1 MQRDLSVFS
10 VTPAASLLSRC
21 VSRGALSQEEI
32 DFSARQSPAFSSHLQ
47 EAEQRIRTQ
56 RQLDEV
62 HVSLKSHPVYL
73 SDIQS
78 LIVCIYSRFFFC
90 CCSCS
95 WRRSFC
101 RWRGR
106 APTSHMFDPSVGVSV
121 VSWLSH
127 DSACAMCL
135 MTPCPAPSA
144 RRFQMLQMFCDHLQ
158 QLLKEQNRLRQ
169 RLMTPLGRTNLPVQA
184 HLHRS
189 VVEVVNVL
197 LDFIDTLEEKLD
209 SVHSCTT
216 TRDRITQLNTS
227 LARLLTQAAELQ
239 TLSNQVLQLKE
250 VGRDL

>member
-1 MQRDLSVFS
+1 FQMQRDLSVFS

-21 VSRGALSQEEI
+21 VSRGALSQVR

-73 SDIQS
+73 SDI
-78 LIVCIYSRFFFC
+78 
-90 CCSCS
+90 
-95 WRRSFC
+95 
-101 RWRGR
+101 
-106 APTSHMFDPSVGVSV
+106 HV

-127 DSACAMCL
+127 DSAC
-135 MTPCPAPSA
+135 
-144 RRFQMLQMFCDHLQ
+144 MLQMFCDHLQ

-216 TRDRITQLNTS
+216 TRDRITQLVSPVRT
-227 LARLLTQAAELQ
+227 R
-239 TLSNQVLQLKE
+239 
-250 VGRDL
+250 

>member
-56 RQLDEV
+56 RQLDELQLEAELLQV
-62 HVSLKSHPVYL
+62 ERESAHVTHVRSL
-73 SDIQS
+73 
-78 LIVCIYSRFFFC
+78 
-90 CCSCS
+90 
-95 WRRSFC
+95 
-101 RWRGR
+101 
-106 APTSHMFDPSVGVSV
+106 
-121 VSWLSH
+121 
-127 DSACAMCL
+127 
-135 MTPCPAPSA
+135 A

>member
-62 HVSLKSHPVYL
+62 HLQLEAELLQVERESAHVTHVRSL
-73 SDIQS
+73 
-78 LIVCIYSRFFFC
+78 
-90 CCSCS
+90 
-95 WRRSFC
+95 
-101 RWRGR
+101 
-106 APTSHMFDPSVGVSV
+106 
-121 VSWLSH
+121 
-127 DSACAMCL
+127 
-135 MTPCPAPSA
+135 A

-216 TRDRITQLNTS
+216 TRDRITQLVSPNTS

>member
-56 RQLDEV
+56 RQLDESLLLLLLQLQLEAELLQV
-62 HVSLKSHPVYL
+62 ERESAHVTHVRSL
-73 SDIQS
+73 
-78 LIVCIYSRFFFC
+78 
-90 CCSCS
+90 
-95 WRRSFC
+95 
-101 RWRGR
+101 
-106 APTSHMFDPSVGVSV
+106 
-121 VSWLSH
+121 
-127 DSACAMCL
+127 
-135 MTPCPAPSA
+135 A